1 MVGRLMLY
9 FRPPWWLL
17 YPGKHTHRDSL
28 LDSTMS
34 RLCPGEN
41 DEAVCLILTEDGN
54 WTPTAQR
61 SRHKRTRHHCCP

>member
-9 FRPPWWLL
+9 FRPLCWLL
-17 YPGKHTHRDSL
+17 YPCGHIHSL

-41 DEAVCLILTEDGN
+41 DDAVCFVLTEDGA
-54 WTPTAQR
+54 WPAAAQR
-61 SRHKRTRHHCCP
+61 SRHKRTRHHCCS